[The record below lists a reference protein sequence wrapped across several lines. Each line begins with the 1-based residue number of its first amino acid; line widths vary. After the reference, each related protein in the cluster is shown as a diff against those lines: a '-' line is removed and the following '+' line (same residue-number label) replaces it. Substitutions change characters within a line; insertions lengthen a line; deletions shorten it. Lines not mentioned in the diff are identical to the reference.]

1 MAKSKPITA
10 DEYVTAKLIETEEN
24 LTQACH
30 RIRTL
35 EEDLNAFHA
44 DMESIH
50 KVFKIELTS
59 TGGEY
64 KIVCY
69 KDPNNTWDNEILA
82 WSGSL
87 KEEEFRDEFKHLMKI
102 LHLELPGEEDYYLED
117 SDEAI

>member
-1 MAKSKPITA
+1 MAESKPITA

-30 RIRTL
+30 HIKTL
-35 EEDLNAFHA
+35 EDDLNAFHA

-59 TGGEY
+59 TGEEY

-69 KDPNNTWDNEILA
+69 ANPLNKWNTNILA
-82 WSGSL
+82 LSGSL
-87 KEEEFRDEFKHLMKI
+87 KEEEFRDEFKHLMKV